1 MRRNRERRGEREKA
15 GEWQGGIIKKKKEK
29 EGGGTGG
36 GSQQMRRESFPGSP
50 GS

>member
-1 MRRNRERRGEREKA
+1 MRRNRERGGEREKA
-15 GEWQGGIIKKKKEK
+15 GEWQRGIIKKK